1 MPRQYRNLL
10 AGFLLTLSA
19 HAREAAPAAAP
30 LGVRAFLIDPAH
42 PAAEL
47 YLRDT
52 TGDVVK
58 LSLASMELGK
68 TQQTVP
74 VDGALV
80 LFNTATFD
88 PKNPQP
94 AVAASIAVP
103 KNMKRA
109 IVIIVPAPA
118 NATPAYRMVL
128 IDDSPA
134 AFPQGE
140 SRILSLAPL
149 ETAMEAGEHK
159 LPCKPGAVTPA
170 PPVKKLDPY
179 NMAQT
184 NFYYKRNSSWIA
196 FSECRMKYLDA
207 FRQVFVVYMIPGSTA
222 PVLTTLVDQAPRP
235 VPAK

>member
-1 MPRQYRNLL
+1 MTHPYRNLI
-10 AGFLLTLSA
+10 AGFLLTLTA
-19 HAREAAPAAAP
+19 HAQEAAR
-30 LGVRAFLIDPAH
+30 LGVRAFLMDPAH
-42 PAAEL
+42 PAAQL

-58 LSLASMELGK
+58 LSIASMELGK
-68 TQQTVP
+68 AQQTVP
-74 VDGALV
+74 VNGSLV

-88 PKNPQP
+88 PKTPQS

-159 LPCKPGAVTPA
+159 LPCKPAAITSA
-170 PPVKKLDPY
+170 PPVKRLDPY

-184 NFYYKRNSSWIA
+184 NFYYRKDGSWIA
-196 FSECRMKYLDA
+196 FSECRMKYLDE
-207 FRQVFVVYMIPGSTA
+207 FRQVFIIYMIPGSTA
-222 PVLTTLVDQAPRP
+222 PVLTTLIDQAPGP
-235 VPAK
+235 VHAK

>member
-1 MPRQYRNLL
+1 MTRQYRNLI
-10 AGFLLTLSA
+10 AAFLLTLSA
-19 HAREAAPAAAP
+19 HAQQAAPDAAP

-42 PAAEL
+42 HAAEL

-74 VDGALV
+74 AHGSLV

-94 AVAASIAVP
+94 AVAASATVP
-103 KNMKRA
+103 KDMKRA

-118 NATPAYRMVL
+118 DVKPAYRMVL

-140 SRILSLAPL
+140 SRILSLVPL

-159 LPCKPGAVTPA
+159 LPCKPGAITPA
-170 PPVKKLDPY
+170 PPVKRLDPY

-184 NFYYKRNSSWIA
+184 NFHYKKNGSWIA
-196 FSECRMKYLDA
+196 FSECKMKYLDA
-207 FRQVFVVYMIPGSTA
+207 FRQVFIVYMIPGSTA

>member
-1 MPRQYRNLL
+1 MTRQYRILI
-10 AGFLLTLSA
+10 AAVLLTLSA
-19 HAREAAPAAAP
+19 HAQEAVPAGAP
-30 LGVRAFLIDPAH
+30 LGVRAFLIDPTH

-58 LSLASMELGK
+58 LSLASMELGI

-74 VDGALV
+74 VNGSLV

-88 PKNPQP
+88 PENPQP

-134 AFPQGE
+134 AFPTGE
-140 SRILSLAPL
+140 SRILSMVRL

-159 LPCKPGAVTPA
+159 LPCKSGAITPA

-184 NFYYKRNSSWIA
+184 NFYYKRNGSWIA
-196 FSECRMKYLDA
+196 FSECRMKYLDV
-207 FRQVFVVYMIPGSTA
+207 FRQVFIVYMIPGSTA

-235 VPAK
+235 EPAK

>member
-1 MPRQYRNLL
+1 MTRQYRNLL
-10 AGFLLTLSA
+10 AAFLLTLSA
-19 HAREAAPAAAP
+19 DAREAPPHAPP
-30 LGVRAFLIDPAH
+30 LGVRAFLIDPAR

-94 AVAASIAVP
+94 AVAASITVP

-118 NATPAYRMVL
+118 DVKPTYRMVL

-140 SRILSLAPL
+140 SRILSLVPL

-159 LPCKPGAVTPA
+159 LPCKPGATTPA
-170 PPVKKLDPY
+170 PPVKRLDPY

-184 NFYYKRNSSWIA
+184 NFYYKKNGSWIA

-207 FRQVFVVYMIPGSTA
+207 FRQVFIVYMIPGSTA
-222 PVLTTLVDQAPRP
+222 PLLTTLVDQAPRP